1 MLRRLIFVV
10 TILAFTELSASLLI
24 TAKAE
29 DAPQEPKPTSVAEG
43 RFHFT
48 SHDEDRRNNEPFLS
62 SLLTS
67 KPLQLEAV
75 RTAAANLSLDV
86 GAELPEVRF
95 KAFPV
100 PMWFEVS
107 SFDPRLPAIKVLE
120 AWRDVLARR
129 LLDAD
134 STRTS
139 LQMQI
144 TQEQRRTA
152 ELAARLANDRDKLA
166 ALALAAEVELDPAV
180 AAQKRIRLE
189 TELLSLTIEVQGL
202 EARKE
207 VLEYQ
212 IAELA
217 KKASESA
224 SAADPVLA
232 ELTKSVEARQKIV
245 EFRQAQFAAGA
256 QGTSLENVELAKDEL
271 AQAELELA
279 KYRRTLADV
288 AAGQRLAELQRRRED
303 VAFDL
308 AEATTKSRAV
318 EKLVEQA
325 RKHSTSVEI
334 KRIDLELQE
343 QDYRRAREELSQ
355 LESKLRQHISPS
367 VTLIPL
373 N

>member
-1 MLRRLIFVV
+1 MNYRRLILVM
-10 TILAFTELSASLLI
+10 TILAFTELSPSLPI

-29 DAPQEPKPTSVAEG
+29 DAPAQEPKPTSVAEG
-43 RFHFT
+43 MFR
-48 SHDEDRRNNEPFLS
+48 ENE
-62 SLLTS
+62 LLQYSELVS
-67 KPLQLEAV
+67 KPLQREAV
-75 RTAAANLSLDV
+75 RVAASNLSIDDK
-86 GAELPEVRF
+86 AELPEVRF
-95 KAFPV
+95 LV
-100 PMWFEVS
+100 RNLYVEVR

-120 AWRDVLARR
+120 AWRDVLAKQ
-129 LLDAD
+129 LFSTDT
-134 STRTS
+134 TRTS
-139 LQMQI
+139 LEKQI
-144 TQEQRRTA
+144 AQEQRRTA
-152 ELAARLANDRDKLA
+152 ELAARLANERDKLT
-166 ALALAAEVELDPAV
+166 ALALAAGVELDPAV

-189 TELLSLTIEVQGL
+189 TELQSLSIEVQGL

-207 VLEYQ
+207 ALEYQ

-217 KKASESA
+217 KRAAESA
-224 SAADPVLA
+224 NAADPVLD
-232 ELTKSVEARQKIV
+232 ELAKSIEARRKIV

-279 KYRRTLADV
+279 KYRRSLADV

-303 VAFDL
+303 TATDL
-308 AEATTKSRAV
+308 AETLTTSRAV
-318 EKLVEQA
+318 EKLVDLA

-355 LESKLRQHISPS
+355 LESKLRHHVSPT